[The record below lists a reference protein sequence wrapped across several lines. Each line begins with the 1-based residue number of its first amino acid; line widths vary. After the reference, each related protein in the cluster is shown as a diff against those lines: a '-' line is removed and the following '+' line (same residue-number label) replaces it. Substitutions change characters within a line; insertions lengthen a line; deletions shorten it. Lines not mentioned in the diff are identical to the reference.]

1 MKDKVVSLDEAI
13 GEIQDGSSVGI
24 GGASMVYKPMSA
36 VRALAKKGARN
47 LTVYAFM
54 GDMDV
59 DMLIGVGSTKKICA
73 AYVGFPMIGLAPN
86 FRRGC
91 QNGEV
96 EFKEYSELTFILGL
110 RAACMGVPFLP
121 TRTMLG
127 SDLLKV
133 NSDFKL
139 FDCPITKQ
147 KLLAIPAMSFD
158 VALLHGYQADSRGNI
173 QAADKQIMADLIA
186 YFGKSA
192 KKTIVTVEK
201 VVDSEEIM
209 RFPEKTI
216 LPHYEVDLVVEMPFG
231 AHPSGF
237 LPLYSPDINHITD
250 YYSAALTPEAFK
262 EYLDKFV
269 YSPKTNEDYLKIA
282 KSF

>member
-13 GEIQDGSSVGI
+13 GEIQNGSSVGI

-36 VRALAKKGARN
+36 VRSLVKRGTKD

-59 DMLIGVGSTKKICA
+59 DMLIGVRSAKKVCA

-86 FRRGC
+86 FRKAC
-91 QNGEV
+91 QNGET

-110 RAACMGVPFLP
+110 RAACMGIPFLP

-133 NSDFKL
+133 NNDFKL

-173 QAADKQIMADLIA
+173 QIVDKQIMAELIA

-192 KKTIVTVEK
+192 RKTIVTVEK
-201 VVDSEEIM
+201 VVDSDEVR

-216 LPHYEVDLVVEMPFG
+216 LPHYEVDLVVEIPFG

-250 YYSAALTPEAFK
+250 YYSAALNPEAFK
-262 EYLDKFV
+262 EYLNKFV
-269 YSPKTNEDYLKIA
+269 YSPETNEDYLKIA

>member
-36 VRALAKKGARN
+36 VRALAKKGAKD
-47 LTVYAFM
+47 LTVCAFM

-59 DMLIGVGSTKKICA
+59 DMLIGVGSTKKVSA

-86 FRRGC
+86 FRRAC

-96 EFKEYSELTFILGL
+96 QFREYSELTFILGL
-110 RAACMGVPFLP
+110 RASCMGVPFLP

-147 KLLAIPAMSFD
+147 KLVAIPAMGFD

-173 QAADKQIMADLIA
+173 QVADKQIMVDLIP

-201 VVDSEEIM
+201 LVDSDVVKQL
-209 RFPEKTI
+209 PEKTI
-216 LPHYEVDLVVEMPFG
+216 LPHYEVDLIVERPFG

-237 LPLYSPDINHITD
+237 PPLYSPDINHITD
-250 YYSAALTPEAFK
+250 YYSAALNPESFK
-262 EYLDKFV
+262 EYMEKYV
-269 YSPKTNEDYLKIA
+269 YSPKSNEDYLKLA